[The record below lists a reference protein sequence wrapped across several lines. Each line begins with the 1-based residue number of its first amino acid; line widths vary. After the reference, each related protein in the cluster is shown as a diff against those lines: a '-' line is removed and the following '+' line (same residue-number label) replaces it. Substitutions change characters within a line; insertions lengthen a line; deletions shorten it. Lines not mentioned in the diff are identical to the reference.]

1 LIKKNKK
8 EKMKIIYFILI
19 IIIIIMNSKII
30 IKKANLKKGLYAKWA
45 HEHWIW
51 MVKKLNIFKR

>member
-1 LIKKNKK
+1 
-8 EKMKIIYFILI
+8 MKIIYFILI